1 MSCIN
6 QAMMGIGKVECRNIT
21 ETETKRLL
29 DCNFSYLW
37 IRNTERL
44 IQEQW
49 QEEWKVGGTLERCN

>member
-1 MSCIN
+1 
-6 QAMMGIGKVECRNIT
+6 MGIGKVECRNIT